1 MAGFASGTPRST
13 DQADDKRATRGRGTG
28 DGKPAPVPES
38 GSEDKPPPESL
49 TVVLEKLREAAA
61 AHDKD

>member
-13 DQADDKRATRGRGTG
+13 DQADDKRATRDRGSGTV
-28 DGKPAPVPES
+28 KPAPES
-38 GSEDKPPPESL
+38 GREDKPPPESL

-61 AHDKD
+61 AHDED